1 MIKGVSIFCISVI
14 LLFSCQS
21 PPKETEAQLDRE
33 SPNIAGPGDE
43 INFVSYFPSDTALW
57 FGIEDSTEFIRLIS
71 DREELEV
78 AVIQVEGKPVLDEN
92 AETLIK
98 NFGLQKE
105 WVNGKTSKYS
115 GKDFGLL
122 ADEGKTRSLAFEQL
136 EEVSL
141 NGRALQELTL
151 EEFRQRYPK
160 AYQVRNFGTKSD
172 SKIMSSY
179 PDSIPPSFDYSFLY
193 LKDKAELRLFWIE
206 GRLTEA
212 YLIFG
217 QQQRG
222 DF

>member
-1 MIKGVSIFCISVI
+1 M
-14 LLFSCQS
+14 
-21 PPKETEAQLDRE
+21 
-33 SPNIAGPGDE
+33 
-43 INFVSYFPSDTALW
+43 
-57 FGIEDSTEFIRLIS
+57 IS

-78 AVIQVEGKPVLDEN
+78 GAIQVGGKLVFEEK
-92 AETLIK
+92 AELLIK
-98 NFGLQKE
+98 NFELEKE

-115 GKDFGLL
+115 GKVFGLL
-122 ADEGKTRSLAFEQL
+122 AEEGKTRSLAFEQL

-141 NGRALQELTL
+141 NGFALQELTL

-160 AYQVRNFGTKSD
+160 AYQVRNFGTMSD
-172 SKIMSSY
+172 SKIVSNY

-193 LKDKAELRLFWIE
+193 LKDKGELRLFWIE

-212 YLIFG
+212 YLVFG